1 MRQLIVGLFLLA
13 SAPTYTQEKTT
24 TIAGSSKER
33 SAIANQMEHSIQ
45 TELLNKWYPKS
56 VDSLYGGFLSTFTYD
71 FQPSGNQD
79 KMIVTQARHV
89 WSNAKASILYPGT
102 AYYKKD
108 AEHGYH
114 FLRDVMWDKTYGGF
128 YTLVDRQGHVKDE
141 IKTAYGNAF
150 GIFALSAYYQA
161 SRDTNALHLA
171 KETFWWL
178 EKHSHDPVYKGYY
191 QHLQKDGT
199 PVQRTTATP
208 TTAETGYK
216 DQNSSIH
223 LLEAFTELYSVWP
236 DQLVRKRLE
245 EMLYLIRD
253 KITTSR
259 GNLALFFKP
268 DWTPV
273 SYRDSTGQVMMRHRG
288 LDHVSFGHDVET
300 AYLMLEASHALG
312 LKNDNTTL
320 MKGKKMVDHA
330 LANGWDNKLG
340 GFYDEGYYFKDKPG
354 ITIIKDSKNWWSQA
368 EGLNTLLL
376 MADHF
381 PADKMQYFEKFKML
395 WNYVQTYI
403 IDHVNGDWFEEGLD
417 KEPQRK
423 TALKGH
429 IWKATYHQFRALS
442 NCVANLRHK

>member
-1 MRQLIVGLFLLA
+1 MRQPILSFLLLA
-13 SAPTYTQEKTT
+13 GTIVYGQDKTRST
-24 TIAGSSKER
+24 AGTAKER
-33 SAIANQMEHSIQ
+33 EVIANQMEHSIQ
-45 TELLNKWYPKS
+45 AELLNKWYPRS
-56 VDSLYGGFLSTFTYD
+56 IDSLYGGFLSSFTYD
-71 FQPSGNQD
+71 FQPTGSQD

-89 WSNAKASILYPGT
+89 WSNAKASRLYPGT

-108 AEHGYH
+108 AEHGFH

-161 SRDTNALHLA
+161 SGDTNALHLA
-171 KETFWWL
+171 KEAFLWL
-178 EKHSHDPVYKGYY
+178 EKHSHDPIYKGYY

-199 PVQRTTATP
+199 PVQRTAATP
-208 TTAETGYK
+208 TSAETGYK

-236 DQLVRKRLE
+236 DALVRKRLE

-253 KITTSR
+253 KITTPR
-259 GNLALFFKP
+259 GNLTLFFTS
-268 DWTPV
+268 DWKPV
-273 SYRDSTGQVMMRHRG
+273 SYRDSSEQVILRHRG

-300 AYLMLEASHALG
+300 AYLMLEASHVLG
-312 LKNDNTTL
+312 LKNDNGTL
-320 MKGKKMVDHA
+320 MKGKQMVDHA

-340 GFYDEGYYFKDKPG
+340 GFYDEGYYFKDKQG

-381 PADKMQYFEKFKML
+381 PGDKMQYFDKFKML

-442 NCVANLRHK
+442 NCVERLRHK